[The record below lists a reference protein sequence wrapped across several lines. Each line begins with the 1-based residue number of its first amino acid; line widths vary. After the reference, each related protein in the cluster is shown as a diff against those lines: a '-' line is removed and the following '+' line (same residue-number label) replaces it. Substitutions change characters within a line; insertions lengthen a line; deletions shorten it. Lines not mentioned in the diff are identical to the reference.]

1 MQRQKIVR
9 LINPD
14 TIRNFLVKHKDL
26 IKTAALPL
34 VIGLAV
40 LFFWFYGSG
49 DEPKIKDNVSAPSVE
64 SSETEGDSGKDEES
78 DEGGESGEGGE
89 IFVDIDGAVK
99 NPGVY
104 KVSEG
109 TRLFQV
115 IELAGGLADNAST
128 ASLNRAETVYDGQK
142 ITVFSS
148 EGEIPASADSEES
161 NNGTLG
167 GKVNINY
174 ADSVTLQ
181 TIPGIGPS
189 KATRIIEYRQAQGK
203 FKKIEDIKNVTGIGD
218 MTFENIKEYITV

>member
-14 TIRNFLVKHKDL
+14 TIRNFLAKHKDF
-26 IKTAALPL
+26 IKTAALPM
-34 VIGLAV
+34 VIGFAV

-49 DEPKIKDNVSAPSVE
+49 EEPEIKDNAEVPSMESAE
-64 SSETEGDSGKDEES
+64 AA
-78 DEGGESGEGGE
+78 GESGNTNETGGGGGSGE

-99 NPGVY
+99 KPGVY

-128 ASLNRAETVYDGQK
+128 DSLNRAETVYDGQK
-142 ITVFSS
+142 ITVYSS
-148 EGEIPASADSEES
+148 EGEIPVSEDPKES
-161 NNGTLG
+161 SNGTLG

-189 KATRIIEYRQAQGK
+189 KAARIIEYRQAQGR

-218 MTFENIKEYITV
+218 MTFENIKDYITV